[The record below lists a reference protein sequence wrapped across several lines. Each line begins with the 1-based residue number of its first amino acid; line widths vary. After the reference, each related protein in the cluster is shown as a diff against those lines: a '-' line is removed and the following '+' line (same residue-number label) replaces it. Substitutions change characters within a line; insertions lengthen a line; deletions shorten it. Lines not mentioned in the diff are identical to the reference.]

1 MAFSSTPGVTIVIA
15 SKLPDWEPAPPAPA
29 ETAPPST
36 AVRLSC
42 RNSADAPVPNWP
54 PRPGIFPD
62 LLTPTEAAQY
72 LRLDE
77 AGKHTPDT
85 AIRTLNY
92 WRDRKQLRATKYAR
106 YVWYRKAELERFLAV
121 KTES

>member
-1 MAFSSTPGVTIVIA
+1 MPASSA
-15 SKLPDWEPAPPAPA
+15 
-29 ETAPPST
+29 
-36 AVRLSC
+36 
-42 RNSADAPVPNWP
+42 WP
-54 PRPGIFPD
+54 TRPRAFPD

-77 AGKHTPDT
+77 IGTHTPKT

-92 WRDRKQLRATKYAR
+92 WRGQKQLRATKYAR
-106 YVWYRKAELERFLAV
+106 HVWYRKSELDQFLAV